1 MSQHVGGKLILS
13 KIIVVDSHIR
23 YLNNWINKR
32 IFIFISELNILYYI
46 KLFKCHD
53 SMILIYVLY
62 FLYSNQLYNSYKY
75 YICVI
80 SSFSCLRV
88 ILVYR
93 YIRLSSILLELRYC
107 DPSINRFSL
116 QLQLYVSL
124 IETISSIIMAFYNIK

>member
-80 SSFSCLRV
+80 SSSSCLRV

-93 YIRLSSILLELRYC
+93 YIRLSSILLDY
-107 DPSINRFSL
+107 DIAIQASIDFP
-116 QLQLYVSL
+116 
-124 IETISSIIMAFYNIK
+124 YNYNCTLLLLKQYRV